1 MNASRNS
8 PETGS
13 PCKNVNDHARCVR
26 PIYRATPTDGEVQLS
41 IALPGVA
48 REDLNVSLRK
58 DLLTVHGSRRS
69 PQPES
74 AASLHDRPV
83 PERYELQFHLHPDL
97 DSHAIN
103 AQLEHGVLTLV
114 LPRKQSSL
122 PREVPVT

>member
-1 MNASRNS
+1 M
-8 PETGS
+8 
-13 PCKNVNDHARCVR
+13 
-26 PIYRATPTDGEVQLS
+26 

-48 REDLNVSLRK
+48 RDDLTVSLRE

-74 AASLHDRPV
+74 AASLYDRPV

-114 LPRKQSSL
+114 LPRKESAL